1 MTGPSSPVAVIVLA
15 AGAGTRMKSKT
26 PKILHPIAGRTLVGH
41 VLHAAAGIRPSDVV
55 AVVGHEADRVAN
67 AVDAAVV
74 HLDLP
79 YVTAEQEA
87 PLGTGDAA
95 RVGLAALPD
104 AFDGIVIVTAADV
117 PLLDSD
123 TLRGLVAAHTSGD
136 NPAVVTL
143 TSFIADEPTGY
154 GRIIRTNDGSV
165 QAIVEEKDA
174 TDAQQA
180 ITEVNAGI
188 YAFDV
193 GTLRAALAQLST
205 GNAQGEFYL
214 TDVVE
219 IARRGGHT
227 VRAFTVDDPL
237 VVAGCNDRAQLAD
250 LAAEFNRRIIR
261 RHQLAG
267 VTVVDPATTWIDVEV
282 TIEPDVRI
290 DPGTQLH
297 GRTRIAEDA
306 VVGPDTTLTD
316 VSIGKGAH
324 VIRTHG
330 SSAVIG
336 DGASVGPFAYLRPG
350 TDLGTDGKIGTF
362 VETKNA
368 TIGDGSKVPHLTYV
382 GDATIGEQSN
392 VGASSVFVNYDG
404 VNKHR
409 TVIGSHCR
417 TGSDNMFVAP
427 VTVGDGAYTGAGTVV
442 RQDVPPGALAV
453 SAGEQ
458 RNIENWV
465 VRKRPDT
472 EAARAARTAQQ
483 QPDDQPE

>member
-26 PKILHPIAGRTLVGH
+26 PKILHSIAGRTLVGH

-174 TDAQQA
+174 TDAQRA

-350 TDLGTDGKIGTF
+350 TQLGAHGKIGTF

>member
-41 VLHAAAGIRPSDVV
+41 VLHAAAGISPSDVV

-174 TDAQQA
+174 TDAQRA

-382 GDATIGEQSN
+382 GDASIGEQSN